1 MKLLPITIDNKYDYF
16 VDFESNRSV
25 QDAFIIKKSDGSS
38 PIFEFY
44 SKFDPDYTPN
54 IKGENSTKLGIL
66 LLTDDEKSYKVL
78 NISQLD
84 IDKDTNNNYRLTIE
98 LCDDRERLIEN
109 NDNHPIKRD
118 NFKFFYENLQ
128 VATTLIVTFRY
139 DNKEVVCR
147 FHLAPP
153 SQIWKAVIDSGSEA
167 TQIKV
172 FTPDNKGE
180 HLQLLSYIGALRK
193 FEGNDIDNLYKIQDE
208 GFIQAEG
215 SFPNINKN
223 LYKSIYYVKKNIT
236 TNDIKNDTLVRNK
249 SIINFQEPLMML
261 TRNSDLVVPA
271 FRSNYIKLG
280 NLKIASYG
288 NVDLPT
294 IKVDNEYINAA
305 NVGDNFYYRK
315 YMSEYCYHILKH
327 ITSIK
332 AKGDKTPSYLSLY
345 VLVPNIYSTLKT
357 RKNLDCIVESINKI
371 LSIEEE
377 EFSKYISGFSVT
389 AVSESDAS
397 LIGAVS
403 SNPSLDLKDK
413 NCLIMDAGKG
423 TLDFSLIHIDND
435 NNFKSLTKNGIIGA
449 SATINYGFILDLLS
463 AYYSQVNQE
472 LTEDELKEIIS
483 KGILGRE
490 NNKENFAGAGDVALL
505 KKLMDA
511 VDDYKIHYDKKGA
524 TPPRYNN
531 LGNAN
536 DNSFS
541 LAAFIEWIKKN
552 RYKVPNGYVNGI
564 INDIVKSTIEKIG
577 DSNTIDK
584 VLYAGRGFLF
594 SELREKMND
603 ALKERFKNIEEINIS
618 TGDPGSLKTMCLNIS
633 SVIDNGKYNPYNAP
647 ITNTI
652 TSTDKIEPKKK
663 KIEKYIKPIFN
674 KVEKLV
680 RLTTINFEKEEQ
692 QVRREYKYLIICTTG
707 INKVQINTTHYE
719 LPKDSDEWV
728 KLFISNDN
736 IYIQSKSQTSI
747 LEESISTANYHTLL
761 FPSLFPDVSNTADI
775 YIPEQDSADAT
786 TEQTESNSTSATI
799 KPTNSDSTS
808 ASTETGE
815 TDNASTSTETE
826 ETDNA
831 STTIKP
837 TEGDSISASTE
848 TEETDNA
855 STSTETEETDSA
867 SASTETE
874 ETDSASASTE
884 TGETDNAST
893 STETEETSGVSE
905 EKKTTREDKLRDL
918 ETYYGE

>member
-1 MKLLPITIDNKYDYF
+1 MKLLPITIDNKYDYY
-16 VDFESNRSV
+16 VDFESERNDVDSEKV
-25 QDAFIIKKSDGSS
+25 QDAFIIKKADNNGD
-38 PIFEFY
+38 IFEFY
-44 SKFDPDYTPN
+44 PQLDLNITPSV
-54 IKGENSTKLGIL
+54 KGKNRTELGIL
-66 LLTDDEKSYKVL
+66 LLTDNAANNTRGYKVIH
-78 NISQLD
+78 ISNLT
-84 IDKDTNNNYRLTIE
+84 IDNNYHLTID
-98 LCDDRERLIEN
+98 LCDNETTDGNVAGFNHN
-109 NDNHPIKRD
+109 NIIRD
-118 NFKFFYENLQ
+118 NFKFCYQNL
-128 VATTLIVTFRY
+128 VAATTLIVTFRY
-139 DNKEVVCR
+139 DNKKVDCR

-172 FTPDNKGE
+172 FTPDNQGGQ
-180 HLQLLSYIGALRK
+180 LQLLSNIAKLRNFDDNGITALYNN
-193 FEGNDIDNLYKIQDE
+193 GG

-215 SFPNINKN
+215 SFPNINRN

-236 TNDIKNDTLVRNK
+236 TNDIENIKKDTLVRNQGNIK
-249 SIINFQEPLMML
+249 YDEPLMML
-261 TRNSDLVVPA
+261 TRNSDLVDPT

-327 ITSIK
+327 ITTIK
-332 AKGDKTPSYLSLY
+332 AQGDETPSYLSLY
-345 VLVPNIYSTLKT
+345 VLVPNIYSITKI
-357 RKNLDCIVESINKI
+357 RKNLDCIVKSMNKI
-371 LSIEEE
+371 LSKEG
-377 EFSKYISGFSVT
+377 EFGKYISGFSIT

-403 SNPSLDLKDK
+403 SNPGLDLRDK

-423 TLDFSLIHIDND
+423 TLDFSVIHIDND

-449 SATINYGFILDLLS
+449 SAAINYGFILDLLS

-472 LTEDELKEIIS
+472 LTKNELRDIIGR
-483 KGILGRE
+483 GILGRE

-511 VDDYKIHYDKKGA
+511 VDDYKIHYDEKGA
-524 TPPRYNN
+524 TPLRNN
-531 LGNAN
+531 NSGNAN

-541 LAAFIEWIKKN
+541 LAAFIDWIKKN

-594 SELREKMND
+594 SELKTRMHD
-603 ALKERFKNIEEINIS
+603 ALKIKFKNIEEVGVNVQDTS
-618 TGDPGSLKTMCLNIS
+618 TLKTMCLNIS
-633 SVIDNGKYNPYNAP
+633 SVIDNGKYNPYDAL
-647 ITNTI
+647 ITNTK
-652 TSTDKIEPKKK
+652 TTADEIETEKKENIDVSELGRYVSGLK
-663 KIEKYIKPIFN
+663 CSYEKYIKPNF
-674 KVEKLV
+674 EKL
-680 RLTTINFEKEEQ
+680 RSQLIINHKKEEQ
-692 QVRREYKYLIICTTG
+692 QVRRVYKYLRICRTG
-707 INKVQINTTHYE
+707 IDKLQINTTLYQ
-719 LPKDSDEWV
+719 LPQNIDQCV

-736 IYIQSKSQTSI
+736 IYIQSGNDTYI
-747 LEESISTANYHTLL
+747 LEEPIAGTSNSPLL

-786 TEQTESNSTSATI
+786 TKQTESNSTSATI

-808 ASTETGE
+808 ASTETRE
-815 TDNASTSTETE
+815 TDN
-826 ETDNA
+826 
-831 STTIKP
+831 
-837 TEGDSISASTE
+837 
-848 TEETDNA
+848 
-855 STSTETEETDSA
+855 A

-874 ETDSASASTE
+874 V
-884 TGETDNAST
+884 
-893 STETEETSGVSE
+893 TSGVSE
-905 EKKTTREDKLRDL
+905 EKKTTRESKLKDL